1 MLNLLIGPI
10 AELAGTWLNGKVEKT
25 KAETGAK
32 VQEFQTTLQKN
43 LETFNTSMAKY
54 SADVS
59 QVNTENQNLLGKFSQ
74 DLANYSA
81 KIQKDTVQY
90 KWLQERMMYLREKYN
105 SLFGINQAQ

>member
-1 MLNLLIGPI
+1 MQTIIQRNAQTLQRYSNET
-10 AELAGTWLNGKVEKT
+10 AAYQ
-25 KAETGAK
+25 AETGAK

-43 LETFNTSMAKY
+43 LETFYTSMAKY